1 MNDNNILNDNIYK
14 TFIKY
19 VSLNIMSML
28 GLSLYI
34 LADTYFISNGVGS
47 DGLVALN
54 LVLPAYSLINGVGLL
69 LGMGGATR
77 FSIALGK
84 NHHEKCEQIFT
95 QVIYWG
101 LGIGFIITIIGIFFS
116 RNIVKLLGASY
127 LILPLAN
134 SYLKTIMCLSLGFI
148 INNIIVCFVR
158 NDSDPN
164 LAMLA
169 MLTASGSNII
179 LDYIFIY
186 PMKLGMFGAAFATA
200 LAPLFSMLVLSTHF
214 LRKKNTFKLSKRPL
228 IKNEV
233 KPIIFSGIPSF
244 ITELSSGVVILI
256 FNMIVLNLEGN
267 MGIGAY
273 GIISNI
279 SLVCV
284 SIFTGIGQ
292 GIQPIISINFGA
304 NKINNITKTFY
315 CALIL
320 SIISGLFFYI
330 FGLSFNS
337 EIISLFNKDGN
348 LQLAKIASQGI
359 SLYFLAFILMGINI
373 VSTSL
378 FTSISMPKQGFII
391 SLLRGFIIIIPTV
404 LTLSSIY
411 KIKGVW
417 LSMPITEAITLILC
431 IILLKLHFSKI
442 SDENISKD

>member
-1 MNDNNILNDNIYK
+1 MNNNILNDNIYK

-77 FSIALGK
+77 FSISLGK
-84 NHHEKCEQIFT
+84 NHPDKCEQIFT

-101 LGIGFIITIIGIFFS
+101 LGIGIIITIIGIFFS
-116 RNIVKLLGASY
+116 KNIVKFLGASSS
-127 LILPLAN
+127 ILPLAN
-134 SYLKTIMCLSLGFI
+134 SYLKTVMCLSLGFI

-158 NDSDPN
+158 NDSNPN

-179 LDYIFIY
+179 LDYVFIY

-200 LAPLFSMLVLSTHF
+200 LAPLFSMLVLSIQF
-214 LRKKNTFKLSKRPL
+214 FKKKNTFKLFKGPM

-233 KPIIFSGIPSF
+233 KPIILSGIPSF

-256 FNMIVLNLEGN
+256 FNMIILNLEGN
-267 MGIGAY
+267 MGVGAY

-304 NKINNITKTFY
+304 NKLKNITKTFY
-315 CALIL
+315 CALFL
-320 SIISGLFFYI
+320 SIILGLSFYI
-330 FGLSFNS
+330 LGLSFNS
-337 EIISLFNKDGN
+337 EIISIFNSDGN
-348 LQLAKIASQGI
+348 LQLAKIASRGI

-378 FTSISMPKQGFII
+378 FTSISMPKEGFII
-391 SLLRGFIIIIPTV
+391 SILRGFIIIIPTV
-404 LTLSSIY
+404 LALSFIY
-411 KIKGVW
+411 KIEGVW

-431 IILLKLHFSKI
+431 IILLKSHFSKI
-442 SDENISKD
+442 HDGNIYQD

>member
-1 MNDNNILNDNIYK
+1 MNNNILNDNIYK

-77 FSIALGK
+77 FSISLGK
-84 NHHEKCEQIFT
+84 NHPDKCEQIFT

-101 LGIGFIITIIGIFFS
+101 LGIGIIITIIGIFFS
-116 RNIVKLLGASY
+116 KNIVKFLGASSS
-127 LILPLAN
+127 ILPLAN
-134 SYLKTIMCLSLGFI
+134 SYLKTVMCLSLGFI

-158 NDSDPN
+158 NDSNPN

-179 LDYIFIY
+179 LDYVFIY

-200 LAPLFSMLVLSTHF
+200 LAPLFSMLVLSIHF
-214 LRKKNTFKLSKRPL
+214 FKKKNTFKLFKGSM

-233 KPIIFSGIPSF
+233 KPIILSGIPSF

-256 FNMIVLNLEGN
+256 FNMIILNLEGN
-267 MGIGAY
+267 MGVGAY

-304 NKINNITKTFY
+304 NKLKNITKTFY
-315 CALIL
+315 CALFL
-320 SIISGLFFYI
+320 SIILGLSFYI
-330 FGLSFNS
+330 LGLSFNS
-337 EIISLFNKDGN
+337 EIISIFNSDGN
-348 LQLAKIASQGI
+348 LQLAKIASRGI

-378 FTSISMPKQGFII
+378 FTSISMPKEGFII
-391 SLLRGFIIIIPTV
+391 SILRGFIIIIPTV
-404 LTLSSIY
+404 LALSFIY
-411 KIKGVW
+411 KIEGVW

-431 IILLKLHFSKI
+431 IILLKSHFSKI
-442 SDENISKD
+442 HDGNIYQD

>member
-1 MNDNNILNDNIYK
+1 MNNNNILNDNIYK

-34 LADTYFISNGVGS
+34 LADTYFVSNGVGS

-54 LVLPAYSLINGVGLL
+54 LVLPVYSIINGVGLL

-77 FSIALGK
+77 FSISLGK
-84 NHHEKCEQIFT
+84 NTHEKCEQIFT
-95 QVIYWG
+95 QVIHWG
-101 LGIGFIITIIGIFFS
+101 LGIGIIITIIGIFFS
-116 RNIVKLLGASY
+116 ENIVKLLGASSS
-127 LILPLAN
+127 ILPLAN

-200 LAPLFSMLVLSTHF
+200 LAPLFSMFVLSTHF
-214 LRKKNTFKLSKRPL
+214 LRKKNTFRLFKGPM

-233 KPIIFSGIPSF
+233 KPIILSGIPSF

-256 FNMIVLNLEGN
+256 FNMIILNLEGN

-284 SIFTGIGQ
+284 AIFTGIGQ
-292 GIQPIISINFGA
+292 GIQPIISVNFGA
-304 NKINNITKTFY
+304 NKLENIRKTFY
-315 CALIL
+315 CALVL
-320 SIISGLFFYI
+320 SITLGFAFYI
-330 FGLSFNS
+330 LGLSFDG

-348 LQLAKIASQGI
+348 AELAKIASQGI
-359 SLYFLAFILMGINI
+359 SLYFLAFIIMGINI

-378 FTSISMPKQGFII
+378 FTSISMPKQGFVI
-391 SLLRGFIIIIPTV
+391 SILRGFIIIIPTV
-404 LTLSSIY
+404 LVLSSIY
-411 KIKGVW
+411 KIEGVW

-431 IILLKLHFSKI
+431 IILLKSYFRKI
-442 SDENISKD
+442 SYKNI